1 MDWEGSLNTRADH
14 RSGGG
19 TGGLRAAF
27 GLYPRDN
34 LSVIVLTNFQ
44 GAGPEA
50 LVEGVAALYFN
61 QGAR

>member
-1 MDWEGSLNTRADH
+1 LGWMVTL
-14 RSGGG
+14 RSSHPAAGG

-27 GLYPRDN
+27 AVYPKDD

-50 LVEGVAALYFN
+50 LVETIANLHFKTATH
-61 QGAR
+61 